1 MIISK
6 KKREIKQVSEV
17 LTPKFHEVYKAW
29 KSNKYTKIVCKGGRG
44 SAKSSNI
51 ALMLTLDLI
60 RNPINI
66 VCIRKVGETLKKSV
80 YEQIKWAIKQLGVED
95 YFEYKLSPLEIRYAE
110 RGNKFIFMGVDDPQK
125 SKSIVDSS
133 FPITEYWFEELAE
146 FKNEDEVEMVLDS
159 IYRGKLKDNLRYKG
173 FFSYNPPKMKHN
185 WVNKKYEYTFKEDDE
200 IFVHHSTYLDN
211 PFISDDFVKRA
222 ETVKLNNPI
231 KYKHTYLGEPIGNGI
246 VPFDNLEIRTI
257 SNEEI
262 KGLDRFRN
270 GVDWGYGVDPMAFVR
285 WGYDKKKRII
295 YAIDEFF
302 GVGIKNRELATFI
315 ISKNYDELVICDS
328 AEPKSID
335 ELREYDISATGAKKG
350 AGSVEYGEKWLA
362 DLEAIVI
369 DPKRTPNISREFEMI
384 DYATDRDG
392 NALPRLEDKN
402 NHSIDATRYAF
413 SNDMKKGKYVYEC

>member
-1 MIISK
+1 
-6 KKREIKQVSEV
+6 
-17 LTPKFHEVYKAW
+17 
-29 KSNKYTKIVCKGGRG
+29 
-44 SAKSSNI
+44 
-51 ALMLTLDLI
+51 
-60 RNPINI
+60 
-66 VCIRKVGETLKKSV
+66 
-80 YEQIKWAIKQLGVED
+80 
-95 YFEYKLSPLEIRYAE
+95 
-110 RGNKFIFMGVDDPQK
+110 
-125 SKSIVDSS
+125 
-133 FPITEYWFEELAE
+133 
-146 FKNEDEVEMVLDS
+146 
-159 IYRGKLKDNLRYKG
+159 
-173 FFSYNPPKMKHN
+173 MKHN

-222 ETVKLNNPI
+222 EAVKLNNPM

-302 GVGIKNRELATFI
+302 GVGIKNRELAAFI

-413 SNDMKKGKYVYEC
+413 SNDMKKGKWVYEY